1 MKVKSDTEY
10 PKEILELAARAGCEP
25 AAVAGVR
32 ALPPS
37 ELAALTDKYLDA
49 MHPGIYQ
56 GPAYW
61 RLMPVRDLVTPH
73 LIATFEREN
82 PFKQTDESSGLSS
95 PASRALAFLEPGVH
109 DELKEHLLRWLKT
122 GDEAVFKVIKRD
134 LVTFGTDDLLPH
146 VRVLF
151 EHEDM
156 FVSSGARW
164 GALEAIKAG
173 RAESGFRGFVW
184 EHSKELLQAE
194 NPPSMY
200 DPIRLLVAIDEEA
213 TRQLLLDPAVMH
225 RNHPLLAVALG
236 TLNQLKSPPDG
247 EFLNSLIA
255 DDTLTP
261 DHRKESIHRAAIFG
275 LIVRQDPS
283 AGAHIERILATPGN
297 FSNEM
302 VLAAWTARF
311 KLKELTPICDSA
323 FETYNKARYEMEG
336 LSRDERDV
344 ILMHYLDSEV
354 RNGGFW
360 QWYYNSFGRF
370 GVETRDALK
379 RVGAMKHAKIVDQA
393 NRLFGWGG
401 PPETREKVQKAL
413 DAMSEKKARKMDGLN
428 RNWCELAPWALNAA
442 LWDWNRQ
449 TNRGG

>member
-1 MKVKSDTEY
+1 MKTKSDTEY
-10 PKEILELAARAGCEP
+10 PKEILEIAKRIGCEP
-25 AAVAGVR
+25 GAVAEVR

-37 ELAALTDKYLDA
+37 ELAALTDKYLDGI
-49 MHPGIYQ
+49 HPGIYQ

-61 RLMPVRDLVTPH
+61 QLRPAHDLATPY
-73 LIATFEREN
+73 LIAAFEREN

-95 PASRALAFLEPGVH
+95 PAARALAFLEPGVH
-109 DELKEHLLRWLKT
+109 HELKEHLLRWLKT
-122 GDEAVFKVIKRD
+122 GDEAVFKIIKRD

-173 RAESGFRGFVW
+173 RAESGFRGYVW

-194 NPPSMY
+194 KPPAAY
-200 DPIRLLVAIDEEA
+200 DPVRLLVAIDEEA
-213 TRQLLLDPAVMH
+213 TRELLLDPAVMH
-225 RNHPLLAVALG
+225 RDHPLLPEALS
-236 TLNQLKSPPDG
+236 TLNSLKSPPDG

-255 DDTLTP
+255 DDTLAP
-261 DHRKESIHRAAIFG
+261 DHRKERIHRAAIFG
-275 LIVRQDPS
+275 LIVRQDPT
-283 AGAHIERILATPGN
+283 AAAHIERILAAPGK

-311 KLKELTPICDSA
+311 KLNGLTPIYDSA
-323 FETYNKARYEMEG
+323 FEAYNKAGYEMEG
-336 LSRDERDV
+336 LSREERDL

-354 RNGGFW
+354 CNGGFW
-360 QWYYNSFGRF
+360 QWYHNSFGIF
-370 GVETRDALK
+370 AVDTRDALN
-379 RVGAMKHAKIVDQA
+379 RVGAIKHAKLVDEA

-413 DAMSEKKARKMDGLN
+413 DAMSGKKARKMDGLN
-428 RNWCELAPWALNAA
+428 RNWCDLPPWALNAA
-442 LWDWNRQ
+442 SWDWNRQ
-449 TNRGG
+449 TNKLR